1 MRGESA
7 SSLLACAV
15 IRHVETLLMFLDG
28 EQRTSR
34 EIRHSRA
41 ISVLGHVLR
50 SSASDWSL
58 DVEDRFLLDFTQ

>member
-1 MRGESA
+1 
-7 SSLLACAV
+7 
-15 IRHVETLLMFLDG
+15 MFLDG

-50 SSASDWSL
+50 SRASDWSL
-58 DVEDRFLLDFTQ
+58 DVEDRFTGFYTIIILLNI